1 MLVEMLDPRCID
13 LSYPK
18 KKRKQVVRRLVELAE
33 VTGLIR
39 EPEELTSQILERDNE
54 VSTAVGNGV
63 AIPHRLSTLVE
74 RQLLVFLRTEK
85 PAAFSPPDGEPVRLC
100 FLLLAPEGA
109 VNDHLRTLSRL
120 ARLLH
125 DSTFRRELMEAKDPE
140 AVRTLFAER
149 EQ

>member
-1 MLVEMLDPRCID
+1 MLVEMLDRRCID

-18 KKRKQVVRRLVELAE
+18 RKRKQVVRRLVELAE
-33 VTGLIR
+33 LTGAIR
-39 EPEELTSQILERDNE
+39 EPEELTKQILERDNE

-63 AIPHRLSTLVE
+63 AIPHRLSPLVD

-109 VNDHLRTLSRL
+109 VNEHLRTLSRL

-125 DSTFRRELMEAKDPE
+125 DKSFRTALMEATDPE
-140 AVRTLFAER
+140 EVVKLIEER

>member
-1 MLVEMLDPRCID
+1 MLLEMLDERCID

-18 KKRKQVVRRLVELAE
+18 RKRKQVVRRLVELAE
-33 VTGLIR
+33 VTGAVR
-39 EPEELTSQILERDNE
+39 EPEELTNQILERDNE

-63 AIPHRLSTLVE
+63 AIPHRLSPLVE

-85 PAAFSPPDGEPVRLC
+85 PAAFAPPDGEPVRLL

-109 VNDHLRTLSRL
+109 VNEHLRTLSRL

-125 DSTFRRELMEAKDPE
+125 DSSFRRSLLEAQKPE
-140 AVRTLFAER
+140 QVVQLLKER

>member
-1 MLVEMLDPRCID
+1 MLLEMLDERCID

-18 KKRKQVVRRLVELAE
+18 RKRKQVVRRLLELAE
-33 VTGLIR
+33 LTGAVR
-39 EPEELTSQILERDNE
+39 EPEELTKQILQRDNE

-63 AIPHRLSTLVE
+63 AIPHLLSPRVD

-85 PAAFSPPDGEPVRLC
+85 PAAFSPPDGFPVRLL

-109 VNDHLRTLSRL
+109 VNEHLRTLSRL

-125 DSTFRRELMEAKDPE
+125 DTSFRNALLEVEKPEEVVELL
-140 AVRTLFAER
+140 RER
-149 EQ
+149 EK